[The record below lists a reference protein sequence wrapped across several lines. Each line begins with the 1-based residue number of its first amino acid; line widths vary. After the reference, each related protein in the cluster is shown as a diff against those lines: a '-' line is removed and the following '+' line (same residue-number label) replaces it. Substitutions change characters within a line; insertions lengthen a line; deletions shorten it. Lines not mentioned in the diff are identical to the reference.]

1 MGSIYSTRLLIAL
14 LSAAWATSTP
24 IVASAKTLIC
34 SKFKYFNA
42 QNMENFRKTGDVSDW
57 VEGNDIPDDVDE
69 IVIALPKSEALE
81 KFGCVDQAEILVPGV
96 KDALLGSGPI
106 DFVRAA

>member
-34 SKFKYFNA
+34 SKFKYFYA
-42 QNMENFRKTGDVSDW
+42 QNLENFRKTGDVSDW

-81 KFGCVDQAEILVPGV
+81 KFGCVDQAE
-96 KDALLGSGPI
+96 
-106 DFVRAA
+106 